1 VGAVVSRRPSC
12 RAARH
17 RVVRGAWL
25 DSGVG
30 FEPMKRMSAF
40 LIHPLDP
47 SIHRRE
53 DFRCE
58 SAELE
63 AFLRTRARKEME
75 AVVSACFVLVP
86 DVDRGRIAGFYT
98 LSAAE
103 IEVTALPEGL
113 AKKLPRY
120 PAMPATLLGRLAR
133 DLEFRG
139 QGIGDR
145 LMFNG
150 LARAFSTSHEVGS
163 LAVITDPKD
172 EKATAFYR
180 GFHFLP
186 LKSGRMFLPMREIG
200 QLLKQRKS

>member
-1 VGAVVSRRPSC
+1 MKPMSSYLIQP
-12 RAARH
+12 
-17 RVVRGAWL
+17 L
-25 DSGVG
+25 DS
-30 FEPMKRMSAF
+30 A
-40 LIHPLDP
+40 
-47 SIHRRE
+47 IHRRE

-58 SAELE
+58 SAELVT
-63 AFLRTRARKEME
+63 FLRTRARKEME
-75 AVVSACFVLVP
+75 AGVSACFVLVP
-86 DVDRGRIAGFYT
+86 ESDRSRIAGFYT

-103 IEVTALPEGL
+103 IEVTALPDGL

-145 LMFNG
+145 LIFNA

-172 EKATAFYR
+172 ENAAVFYR

-186 LKSGRMFLPMREIG
+186 LKSGRLFLPMREVG
-200 QLLKQRKS
+200 QLLKQRK